1 MTETPHTNNNRGY
14 EESDANVAALGKY
27 GLGLAI
33 ISVVVLAL
41 MVWLQSFFAAQ
52 TQRAMPA
59 SSPLATQRQA
69 PVAPRLQITPEK
81 DLHDVRV
88 AEDSVL
94 HSYGWIV
101 RDSGVVRLP
110 IARAMELTAQRGLP
124 VRTEGMTQSA
134 ERKATGEKKEAQP

>member
-14 EESDANVAALGKY
+14 EESDANVSALGKY

-33 ISVVVLAL
+33 ITAVVLAL
-41 MVWLQSFFAAQ
+41 MVWLQSFFTAQ

-59 SSPLATQRQA
+59 SSPMATQRQA
-69 PVAPRLQITPEK
+69 PAAPRLQVTPEK
-81 DLHDVRV
+81 DLHDMRV
-88 AEDSVL
+88 VEDSVL

-110 IARAMELTAQRGLP
+110 VARAMELTAQRGLP

-134 ERKATGEKKEAQP
+134 ERKTTGEKKAAQP